1 MVKLKIAGAI
11 FLTLCY
17 KTPLASELTHVQL
30 HLAAFNHHFF
40 KHTLS
45 DLRKGNPRADEHL
58 RKHDHHLCRCNTF
71 FRTGIFRHLKRR
83 KPHQRVRTHKLGNDC
98 SRNCNHR
105 TRSRIHFCLQSR
117 LEVNT
122 LSVSTN
128 AILAIVL
135 IIVGLI
141 GYHEA
146 ISWSKVLGVAIC
158 LVGLYFINKK

>member
-45 DLRKGNPRADEHL
+45 DLRKRDSRADEHL
-58 RKHDHHLCRCNTF
+58 RKHDCHLCRCNTF

-83 KPHQRVRTHKLGNDC
+83 KPHQRVRTHQLGNRC
-98 SRNCNHR
+98 TRNRNHR
-105 TRSRIHFCLQSR
+105 TRSGLHFCLQGR
-117 LEVNT
+117 LESEYAFCNHKRYSCHRT
-122 LSVSTN
+122 DCCRTYRLSRNNQLEQSAGCCNLSCGAVF
-128 AILAIVL
+128 
-135 IIVGLI
+135 
-141 GYHEA
+141 Y
-146 ISWSKVLGVAIC
+146 
-158 LVGLYFINKK
+158 